1 MTTLTENGNGAATT
15 HARTPQAEGVDEH
28 ERVATEEELR
38 TRKLEALGTLAGSIA
53 HDFYA
58 ALSSIT
64 GNTALAQRC
73 LDGGHPARPFLD
85 EVAASAA
92 RASDLVQRILTF
104 SRPSEARHSP
114 ISLPLVVA
122 EALEHARSALP
133 PQIVLR
139 AELADDVPGIIA
151 DPSEIQQVVS
161 SVLSNAAA
169 AIGAAGGTID
179 VWLGTTLLAGP
190 RARPDVARAPHGTA
204 PTFLRTAQG
213 PTSTSARTAQG
224 SASSEARG
232 SSPLGSARDLPA
244 GAYAA
249 LHVSDDGRGM
259 DASTL
264 ARVFDPFYGSRS
276 SGEGLGLAVVHG
288 IMRALGGA
296 VTARSEVDGGST
308 FSLYFPTL
316 HAPSEPSLARPS
328 TQVDPRGGRVLF
340 VDDEEVLVTLGT
352 HILEVLGYQVTG
364 TAQPLD
370 AVRQFAEQ
378 PDAYDVV
385 VTDLSMPGLSG
396 FQLAQQ
402 LLAVRADLPIVMM
415 SGNVGSD
422 ELAQARRIGVRELLL
437 KPVGMDDLNRT
448 LARVLAATRRKAAVH
463 KS

>member
-1 MTTLTENGNGAATT
+1 MTTLDDNGDGAATT
-15 HARTPQAEGVDEH
+15 HARPPRAERVDEH
-28 ERVATEEELR
+28 EHAATEEQLR

-53 HDFYA
+53 HDFHN
-58 ALSSIT
+58 ALTSIT

-73 LDGGHPARPFLD
+73 LDGGHPARVFLE

-92 RASDLVQRILTF
+92 RANDLVQRILTF
-104 SRPSEARHSP
+104 SRPDQPRHSP
-114 ISLPLVVA
+114 ISLPVVVA
-122 EALEHARSALP
+122 EALESARCTLP
-133 PQIVLR
+133 PRIVVR

-151 DPSEIQQVVS
+151 DPSDIQQVVS
-161 SVLSNAAA
+161 CVLGNAAE
-169 AIGAAGGTID
+169 AIGAGGGTID

-190 RARPDVARAPHGTA
+190 RARNEEPRGT
-204 PTFLRTAQG
+204 T
-213 PTSTSARTAQG
+213 
-224 SASSEARG
+224 
-232 SSPLGSARDLPA
+232 PLGSARDLPA

-259 DASTL
+259 DATTL
-264 ARVFDPFYGSRS
+264 ARVFDPFFGSRS
-276 SGEGLGLAVVHG
+276 SSNGLGLAMVHG

-316 HAPSEPSLARPS
+316 HAPSESSLGRPNGSSFVARGGAARVG
-328 TQVDPRGGRVLF
+328 QVDARGGRVLF
-340 VDDEEVLVTLGT
+340 VDDEEVLVSLGT

-378 PDAYDVV
+378 PDAFDVV

-415 SGNVGSD
+415 SGNVGSE

>member
-1 MTTLTENGNGAATT
+1 MTTLDDNGDGAATT
-15 HARTPQAEGVDEH
+15 HARPPRAERVDEH
-28 ERVATEEELR
+28 EQAASADQLR

-53 HDFYA
+53 HDFHN
-58 ALSSIT
+58 ALQSIT

-73 LDGGHPARPFLD
+73 LDGGHPARVFLE

-92 RASDLVQRILTF
+92 RAGDLVQRILTF
-104 SRPSEARHSP
+104 SGPDQPRHSP
-114 ISLPLVVA
+114 ISLPVVVA
-122 EALEHARSALP
+122 EALERARSTLP
-133 PQIVLR
+133 PQILVR
-139 AELADDVPGIIA
+139 AELADDVPGIVA

-161 SVLSNAAA
+161 SVIRNAAE
-169 AIGAAGGTID
+169 AIGAGGGSID

-190 RARPDVARAPHGTA
+190 RARHDELRAT
-204 PTFLRTAQG
+204 T
-213 PTSTSARTAQG
+213 
-224 SASSEARG
+224 
-232 SSPLGSARDLPA
+232 PLGSARDLPA

-264 ARVFDPFYGSRS
+264 ARVFDPFFSSRS
-276 SGEGLGLAVVHG
+276 SGQGLAAVHG

-296 VTARSEVDGGST
+296 VTARSEVEGGST
-308 FSLYFPTL
+308 FSLYFPIL
-316 HAPSEPSLARPS
+316 HAPSASSLARPDGS
-328 TQVDPRGGRVLF
+328 SQARTAATRLGQGETRGGRVLF
-340 VDDEEVLVTLGT
+340 VDDEEVLVSLGT

-370 AVRQFAEQ
+370 AVRQFAER
-378 PDAYDVV
+378 PDAFDIV

-402 LLAVRADLPIVMM
+402 LLAVRADVPIVMM
-415 SGNVGSD
+415 SGNVGSE

-448 LARVLAATRRKAAVH
+448 LTRVLAATRRKAAVH